1 MTTWPLLYASELDGF
16 AGSPFTDEAVA
27 AVGERIRD
35 ACNWHVA
42 PVVTE
47 TLTVDSRGGTVL
59 ALPTLRLTAV
69 SAVRDVTGTTP
80 VTIDSAT
87 YRWSVNGTLI
97 RRHWL
102 CWPSGPRAVEVDVI
116 HGYTKCPAALLEW
129 AAEMCRVS
137 GRGGEVRSQQS
148 GPFGVTYGGQFGQPS
163 APPIPAEQYRILAG

>member
-1 MTTWPLLYASELDGF
+1 MTIGPLLYASELDGF
-16 AGSPFTDEAVA
+16 AGAPFTDVAVG

-35 ACNWHVA
+35 ACHWHVA

-102 CWPSGPRAVEVDVI
+102 CWPPGPRAVEVDVT
-116 HGYTKCPAALLEW
+116 HGYTKCPTALLEW
-129 AAEMCRVS
+129 AAEMLRMS
-137 GRGGEVRSQQS
+137 GRGGEVRSEQV
-148 GPFGVTYGGQFGQPS
+148 GGVSFTYGGQFGQSS
-163 APPIPAEQYRILAG
+163 APPVPAEQYRIAPC